1 MNTVNNVF
9 MEIDEEKY
17 EHRRLK
23 LIELRDSRFY
33 GVNAALAREI
43 DRDETYENRLFY
55 SKDKKGRKRLG
66 DDLAK
71 LPY

>member
-1 MNTVNNVF
+1 

-23 LIELRDSRFY
+23 LIELRDSRFN

-43 DRDETYENRLFY
+43 DRDETYENRL
-55 SKDKKGRKRLG
+55 STLKTKKAEKDWAMTWRNCPIESVVQKR
-66 DDLAK
+66 
-71 LPY
+71 

>member
-1 MNTVNNVF
+1 

-23 LIELRDSRFY
+23 LIELRDSRFN

-66 DDLAK
+66 DDLAE